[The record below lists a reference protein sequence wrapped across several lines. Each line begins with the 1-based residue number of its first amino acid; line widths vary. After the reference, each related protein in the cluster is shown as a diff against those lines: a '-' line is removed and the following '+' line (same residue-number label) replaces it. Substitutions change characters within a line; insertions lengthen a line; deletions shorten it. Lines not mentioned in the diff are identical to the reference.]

1 MLRKGVY
8 PYKYMDNWER
18 FNETSL
24 PNKESFYSNLNM
36 ENIEDIDYRRDIWRA
51 MGSGFFKFLTTLKLL
66 KTTKIT
72 ISQK

>member
-24 PNKESFYSNLNM
+24 PSKESFYSNLNM
-36 ENIEDIDYRRDIWRA
+36 EYIEDIDYRHDIWHA
-51 MGSGFFKFLTTLKLL
+51 TGSGFFKFLTTLKLL

-72 ISQK
+72 IS